1 MDRFVIVEFRDVDD
15 VDRVVYGVEDQV
27 GDSEPMML
35 SCLEDAEY
43 LVDLFNCLPEDLLV
57 EYWG

>member
-1 MDRFVIVEFRDVDD
+1 MNRFVVVEFVDINDVDC
-15 VDRVVYGVEDQV
+15 VVYGVEDQV
-27 GDSEPMML
+27 GDGDPMML
-35 SCLEDAEY
+35 SCLEDAEF